1 MLPKLVHECAIKGF
15 TASLLRNISSF
26 FLPCRVW
33 LSENNCVILHQMKLY
48 HHEKFIELKSSTAL
62 YENRGNWAQ
71 CRNGKVNW
79 KIEFQASMFGD
90 IGLLLPKFLWPN
102 VRKICSS
109 HWEKLAKSLISLEQ
123 FIQTA
128 KGQNNFCQQ
137 CFLICS
143 WRFIRS
149 NKLEQL
155 EFKLEKN
162 IRI

>member
-26 FLPCRVW
+26 FLPFRVW

-79 KIEFQASMFGD
+79 KIEFQALGKRIQCLVKLVFCYQNCSD
-90 IGLLLPKFLWPN
+90 LL
-102 VRKICSS
+102 
-109 HWEKLAKSLISLEQ
+109 WEKNILVIEKTFEIRGWKFAKILRSLEQ
-123 FIQTA
+123 FIQTV
-128 KGQNNFCQQ
+128 KVQNNF
-137 CFLICS
+137 
-143 WRFIRS
+143 W
-149 NKLEQL
+149 
-155 EFKLEKN
+155 
-162 IRI
+162 

>member
-79 KIEFQASMFGD
+79 KIEFQALGKRIHCLRLVKLVFCYQNCSDLMRKNCSRGRKNFEIRGWRTR
-90 IGLLLPKFLWPN
+90 ICKFFEIIRT
-102 VRKICSS
+102 V
-109 HWEKLAKSLISLEQ
+109 
-123 FIQTA
+123 
-128 KGQNNFCQQ
+128 KGQNIF
-137 CFLICS
+137 
-143 WRFIRS
+143 W
-149 NKLEQL
+149 
-155 EFKLEKN
+155 
-162 IRI
+162 